1 MPIGLYIHFPFCRRK
16 CFYCDFHSVAG
27 RDDWMRPY
35 IDALCAEAR
44 RASPALKNIS
54 IDTVYLGGGTPTL
67 FPPEDIFKVLQTCH
81 ESFHIAP
88 DAEISIEANP
98 ATVDA
103 DSLAQLRNAGINRIS
118 IGAQSF
124 SDALLGTLGRIHQSG
139 DIHAAVRSAAGAGFD
154 NINIDL
160 IYGIPGQTMDDWRD
174 TLEKAISLPITH
186 ISAYALK
193 IEPGTPFYARRQTGT
208 LALPGEDAELAMQ
221 DAAIEALAAAGFDR
235 YEISNYA
242 KPGYACRHNLHYWRY
257 DAYLA
262 LGSGACGRLGPVRY
276 TGAEDITGYIG
287 LVGAGLP
294 AFSRREILAPDTQ
307 VREAV
312 MMGLRLTE
320 GISYQDFSERFG
332 VDLRERYGDAISRLC
347 GQGLGVS
354 DSAGFRLTKRGMD
367 VQNQALLHF
376 IE

>member
-1 MPIGLYIHFPFCRRK
+1 
-16 CFYCDFHSVAG
+16 
-27 RDDWMRPY
+27 MRPY

-44 RASPALKNIS
+44 RASPAMQNIS

-67 FPPEDIFKVLQTCH
+67 FPPEAISQVLQTCR
-81 ESFHIAP
+81 ESFQIVKN
-88 DAEISIEANP
+88 AEISIEANP

-103 DSLAQLRNAGINRIS
+103 DSLAQLSSAGINRIS

-124 SDALLGTLGRIHQSG
+124 SDALLGTLGRIHRSE
-139 DIHAAVRSAAGAGFD
+139 DIGATVLAAEGAGFD

-174 TLEKAISLPITH
+174 TLEEAVTLSITH

-193 IEPGTPFYARRQTGT
+193 IEPGTPFYARRQAGA
-208 LALPGEDAELAMQ
+208 LDLPGEDAELAMQ
-221 DAAIEALAAAGFDR
+221 DAAIETLTAAGFDR
-235 YEISNYA
+235 YEVSNYA
-242 KPGYACRHNLHYWRY
+242 RPGYVCRHNLHYWRY

-276 TGAEDITGYIG
+276 TGAEDIAGYIR
-287 LVGAGLP
+287 LAGAGLP
-294 AFSRREILAPDTQ
+294 AFSRKEILFPDTQ
-307 VREAV
+307 VREAL

-320 GISYQDFSERFG
+320 GIHFDDFRERYG
-332 VDLRERYGDAISRLC
+332 INLRERYGDAISRLY

-354 DSAGFRLTKRGMD
+354 DGTGFRLTKRGMD
-367 VQNQALLHF
+367 VQNQALLLF
-376 IE
+376 MD